1 MSGAASQED
10 LAITLGVEEEFFLV
24 DPGSRDLLADP
35 DPAIFDTC
43 EKTAGPHKVVR
54 EFLRSQIETNTRV
67 CGSVAELSQ
76 ALRETR
82 RIVIEAAERHGA
94 TVMAASTH
102 PLASWTEQAPTPQER
117 YARFAVTFQ
126 DNVRRFLICGMH
138 IHARLRQRR
147 FTHSDHD
154 SDPPLSAVAPC
165 AVHIVA
171 VQRWAR
177 DGVQVLAA
185 DPRRRSPAHRNAGSS
200 AVASG
205 I

>member
-94 TVMAASTH
+94 TVMADSTH
-102 PLASWTEQAPTPQER
+102 PVLCQ
-117 YARFAVTFQ
+117 
-126 DNVRRFLICGMH
+126 N
-138 IHARLRQRR
+138 
-147 FTHSDHD
+147 
-154 SDPPLSAVAPC
+154 SA
-165 AVHIVA
+165 
-171 VQRWAR
+171 
-177 DGVQVLAA
+177 LLK
-185 DPRRRSPAHRNAGSS
+185 
-200 AVASG
+200 
-205 I
+205 